1 MFANLLTG
9 LDTCI
14 PGERGGGGGGGGG
27 GYTSGSLGGALML
40 NFCDGDDL
48 SLSKSPTSG
57 LVLGCTWRKEREQ
70 SERLPCA
77 EDGEE
82 PRADHA
88 ARHKRCLMISV

>member
-14 PGERGGGGGGGGG
+14 PGERGGGGGG
-27 GYTSGSLGGALML
+27 YMSGSLGGALML

-77 EDGEE
+77 EGGEE